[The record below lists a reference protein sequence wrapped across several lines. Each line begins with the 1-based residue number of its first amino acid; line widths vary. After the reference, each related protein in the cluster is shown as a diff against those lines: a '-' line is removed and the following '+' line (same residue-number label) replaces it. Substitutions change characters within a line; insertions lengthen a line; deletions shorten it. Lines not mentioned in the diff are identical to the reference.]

1 MAHKPEQVETPPAGT
16 GQRRKPFSDAL
27 IPSLAA
33 TVMIVVIIAG
43 SLYLHRLYPG
53 MRTGGLFDELTS
65 WAIVL
70 LGAGCALGVYL
81 MTSRLRDWLRRQRAE
96 RPRSGR

>member
-1 MAHKPEQVETPPAGT
+1 MADKPEQAETPPAAT
-16 GQRRKPFSDAL
+16 GRRRKPFFDAL

-53 MRTGGLFDELTS
+53 MRTGGLFEEFTS
-65 WAIVL
+65 WVIVL
-70 LGAGCALGVYL
+70 LGAGSALGVYL
-81 MTSRLRDWLRRQRAE
+81 LTIRLRAWLRQRRTE
-96 RPRSGR
+96 RPPPRR